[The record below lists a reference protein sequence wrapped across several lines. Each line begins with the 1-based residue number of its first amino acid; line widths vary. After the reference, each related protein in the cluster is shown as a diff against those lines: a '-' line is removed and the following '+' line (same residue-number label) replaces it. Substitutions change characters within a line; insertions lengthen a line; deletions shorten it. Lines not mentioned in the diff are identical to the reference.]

1 MPDSGTQNRGTS
13 GTEIQGSRLPS
24 FELPTGDRSGSD
36 SYRLRDG
43 RVEFRPAGGHWR
55 RLTDLDV
62 KLHFALDTPVGRW
75 LATLTSIA
83 ALTRELAD

>member
-1 MPDSGTQNRGTS
+1 MPLGPIEYPGV
-13 GTEIQGSRLPS
+13 RLPS
-24 FELPTGDRSGSD
+24 FELPTRDHSGSD

-62 KLHFALDTPVGRW
+62 KLHFTLDTQVECSLVP
-75 LATLTSIA
+75 
-83 ALTRELAD
+83 